1 MSPESYKQGT
11 VSGGPGGWALE
22 HRMAR
27 DIRKDR
33 GLRVRTKE
41 KPHIKLQASM
51 TSLSGR
57 SNYRTKCFDDP
68 N

>member
-1 MSPESYKQGT
+1 MKQAHAT
-11 VSGGPGGWALE
+11 TKWRSLK
-22 HRMAR
+22 RMW
-27 DIRKDR
+27 
-33 GLRVRTKE
+33 TKE
-41 KPHIKLQASM
+41 KLHIKFQASM

>member
-1 MSPESYKQGT
+1 MKQAHAT
-11 VSGGPGGWALE
+11 TKWRSL
-22 HRMAR
+22 
-27 DIRKDR
+27 K
-33 GLRVRTKE
+33 RVRTKE